1 MFFPED
7 CCSQQKIEIFM
18 LTNTIIFSNQL
29 PTLQYSS
36 TSEQFD
42 ETWEA
47 PLSILLGL
55 GRAAGADFIEFFLER
70 HNYIS
75 CLAEDDVIT
84 SISPS
89 LATGAGV
96 RVFRGKADCY
106 VSTNNLTFIGL
117 KAALEKGLAILGL
130 QLPTANAFIPEINLE
145 IFRDYASR
153 RGKDSWLGLCSSI
166 QEMGEVLL
174 DSTGQL
180 QKKVSHVQSRRAN
193 YFRDWQEVLVAGS
206 DGTFARDIR
215 LTQSVALNVLC
226 ADGANRVSI
235 GDRTGNTSDA
245 NFLRTWDAEKS
256 AATVGESAGK
266 MLYAD
271 YVESGNYPII
281 MANHFGGVIF
291 HEACGH
297 LLETTQIERKTTPF
311 ADQKGQ
317 KIAHESLTA
326 WDEGRSENAFGTID
340 MDDEGMPA
348 QRTLLIEKGVL
359 KNFLAD
365 RAGSLRTGHP
375 RTGSGRRQNYTYA
388 AASRMR
394 NTYIAT
400 GEYSTQDLFASI
412 DKGIYCKKMGGGS
425 VGATGQFNFGVD
437 EAYLIEN
444 GKITK
449 PLKGAI
455 LIGEAKEIMNKVSM
469 CSQDLELAPGFC
481 GSVSGSI
488 YTTVG
493 QPHIKV
499 DSITVG
505 GR

>member
-1 MFFPED
+1 
-7 CCSQQKIEIFM
+7 M
-18 LTNTIIFSNQL
+18 LTNSLLLSSEL

-36 TSEQFD
+36 TSERFD

-47 PLSILLGL
+47 PLATLLGL
-55 GRAAGADFIEFFLER
+55 GRAAGADFLEFFLER
-70 HNYIS
+70 VNYIS
-75 CLAEDDVIT
+75 SLAEEDAIT
-84 SISPS
+84 SITPRLS
-89 LATGAGV
+89 TGAGV

-106 VSTNNLTFIGL
+106 VSTNDITFTGL
-117 KAALEKGLAILGL
+117 KAALEKALSIMGL
-130 QLPTANAFIPEINLE
+130 QLPVPNAFIPEINLE
-145 IFRDYASR
+145 LLRDYASK
-153 RGKDSWLGLCSSI
+153 RGKDAWLPLCSSI
-166 QEMGEVLL
+166 RDMGEILL
-174 DSTGQL
+174 EGTATL
-180 QKKVSHVQSRRAN
+180 EKTAKHIQSRRAS
-193 YFRDWQEVLVAGS
+193 YFRDWQEVLVAAS

-215 LTQSVALNVLC
+215 LTQSVGFNLLC
-226 ADGANRVSI
+226 ADGSNRSSI
-235 GDRTGNTSDA
+235 GDRAGNTSDP
-245 NFLRTWDAEKS
+245 NFLRTWDYNQAAEKLS
-256 AATVGESAGK
+256 ESAGK

-271 YVESGNYPII
+271 YVESGSYPVI

-311 ADQKGQ
+311 ADKKGE

-326 WDEGRSENAFGTID
+326 WDEGRTDNAFGTID

-348 QRTLLIEKGVL
+348 QRILLIEKGIL
-359 KNFLAD
+359 KNFLSD
-365 RAGSLRTGHP
+365 RTGSVRTGHP
-375 RTGSGRRQNYTYA
+375 RTGSGRRQGFNFA

-400 GEYSTQDLFASI
+400 GDYTTEQIFASV

-425 VGATGQFNFGVD
+425 VGATGQFNFSVD

-455 LIGEAKEIMNKVSM
+455 LIGEAKEIMNKISM

>member
-1 MFFPED
+1 MLINTLLIS
-7 CCSQQKIEIFM
+7 SQIPNLK
-18 LTNTIIFSNQL
+18 
-29 PTLQYSS
+29 YSS
-36 TSEQFD
+36 TTERFD
-42 ETWEA
+42 QTWEA
-47 PLSILLGL
+47 PLATLLGL
-55 GRAAGADFIEFFLER
+55 GRAAGADFVEFFLER
-70 HNYIS
+70 RNYIS
-75 CLAEDDVIT
+75 CLAEEDIIT

-89 LATGAGV
+89 FTTGAGV

-106 VSTNNLTFIGL
+106 VSTNNLTFTGL
-117 KAALEKGLAILGL
+117 KSALEKALSILGL
-130 QLPTANAFIPEINLE
+130 QLPAANAFIPEIYLE
-145 IFRDYASR
+145 LFRDYASK
-153 RGKDSWLGLCSSI
+153 RGKDSWLPLCTTI
-166 QEMGEVLL
+166 REMGEILL
-174 DSTGQL
+174 EGTAQL
-180 QKKVSHVQSRRAN
+180 HKKATHIQSRRAS
-193 YFRDWQEVLVAGS
+193 YFRDWQEVLVAAS

-215 LTQSVALNVLC
+215 LTQSAGFSLLC
-226 ADGANRVSI
+226 ADGSHRTSI
-235 GDRTGNTSDA
+235 SERAGNTSDP
-245 NFLRTWDAEKS
+245 NFLKSWDYEQS
-256 AATVGESAGK
+256 ADQIAESAGK

-271 YVESGNYPII
+271 YVESGNYPIV

-311 ADQKGQ
+311 ADKKGE

-326 WDEGRSENAFGTID
+326 WDEGRSDNAFGTID

-365 RAGSLRTGHP
+365 RTGSVRTGHP
-375 RTGSGRRQNYTYA
+375 RTGSGRRQNYTFA

-394 NTYIAT
+394 NTYIAP
-400 GEYSTQDLFASI
+400 GEYTNEDLFASI

-425 VGATGQFNFGVD
+425 VGATGQFNFSVD

-444 GKITK
+444 GKVTK
-449 PLKGAI
+449 PLKGAT
-455 LIGEAKEIMNKVSM
+455 LIGEAKEIMNKISL

>member
-1 MFFPED
+1 
-7 CCSQQKIEIFM
+7 M
-18 LTNTIIFSNQL
+18 LKNTLLLSKQI
-29 PTLQYSS
+29 PTLEYSS
-36 TSEQFD
+36 TQERFD

-47 PLSILLGL
+47 PLATLLGL
-55 GRAAGADFIEFFLER
+55 GRAAGADFVEFFLER
-70 HNYIS
+70 VNYIS
-75 CLAEDDVIT
+75 CLAEEDAIT
-84 SISPS
+84 SITPRLS
-89 LATGAGV
+89 TGAGV

-106 VSTNNLTFIGL
+106 VSTNDISFSGL
-117 KAALEKGLAILGL
+117 QLALEKALAIMGL
-130 QLPTANAFIPEINLE
+130 EFPTPNAFIPEINLE
-145 IFRDYASR
+145 ILRDYATK
-153 RGKDSWLGLCSSI
+153 RGKDAWLPICSSM

-174 DSTGQL
+174 DATAQL
-180 QKKVSHVQSRRAN
+180 QKKATHVQSRRGS
-193 YFRDWQEVLVAGS
+193 YFRDWEEVLIAAS

-215 LTQSVALNVLC
+215 LTQSVGMNILC
-226 ADGANRVSI
+226 ADGAHRTSI
-235 GDRTGNTSDA
+235 GERAGNTSDPK
-245 NFLRTWDAEKS
+245 FLKTWDFQEAAEHL
-256 AATVGESAGK
+256 AESSGK

-271 YVESGNYPII
+271 YIESGNYPII

-311 ADQKGQ
+311 ADKKGE

-365 RAGSLRTGHP
+365 RAGSMRTGHP
-375 RTGSGRRQNYTYA
+375 RTGSGRRQNFTFA

-394 NTYIAT
+394 NTYIAP
-400 GEYSTQDLFASI
+400 GEYTTEDLFASI
-412 DKGIYCKKMGGGS
+412 DKGVYCKKMGGGS
-425 VGATGQFNFGVD
+425 VGATGEFNFGVD

-455 LIGEAKEIMNKVSM
+455 LIGEAKEIMNKISM
-469 CSQDLELAPGFC
+469 CSQDLSLAPGFC

>member
-1 MFFPED
+1 MPSSTLLLSKE
-7 CCSQQKIEIFM
+7 
-18 LTNTIIFSNQL
+18 L
-29 PTLQYSS
+29 PTLKYTS
-36 TSEQFD
+36 TVDRFD
-42 ETWEA
+42 DTWAA
-47 PLSILLGL
+47 PLSTLLGL

-70 HNYIS
+70 VNYIS
-75 CLAEDDVIT
+75 CLAEDDLIT
-84 SISPS
+84 SISPRLS
-89 LATGAGV
+89 TGAGV
-96 RVFRGKADCY
+96 RVFLGKADCY
-106 VSTNNLTFIGL
+106 VSTNDLSFNGL
-117 KAALEKGLAILGL
+117 KAALEKALSIQGL
-130 QLPTANAFIPEINLE
+130 QLPAPNAYIPEINLE
-145 IFRDYASR
+145 LLRDYATAN
-153 RGKDSWLGLCSSI
+153 GKDAWLPVSSSME
-166 QEMGEVLL
+166 EMGEVLL
-174 DSTGQL
+174 DANSTL
-180 QKKVSHVQSRRAN
+180 KRKATHVQSRRAA
-193 YFRDWQEVLVAGS
+193 YFRDWQEVLVAAS

-215 LTQSVALNVLC
+215 LTQSVGYNLLC
-226 ADGANRVSI
+226 ADGANRSSI
-235 GDRTGNTSDA
+235 GKRAGSTSDPS
-245 NFLRTWDAEKS
+245 FLRVWDYESTAEEV
-256 AATVGESAGK
+256 ATSAGK

-271 YVESGNYPII
+271 YVESGTYPII
-281 MANHFGGVIF
+281 MANSFGGVIF

-297 LLETTQIERKTTPF
+297 LLETTQIEGQTTPF
-311 ADQKGQ
+311 ADKKGE

-326 WDEGRSENAFGTID
+326 WDEGRSQKAFGTID

-375 RTGSGRRQNYTYA
+375 RTGSGRRQSYAFA

-400 GEYSTQDLFASI
+400 GDYSNKDLFASV
-412 DKGIYCKKMGGGS
+412 DYGIYCKKMGGGS
-425 VGATGQFNFGVD
+425 VGATGEFNFVVD

-444 GKITK
+444 GKMTK

-455 LIGEAKEIMNKVSM
+455 LVGEAKEIMKKISM
-469 CSQDLELAPGFC
+469 CSRDLGLAAGFC

-488 YTTVG
+488 YVTVG